1 MWYNY
6 YVCTKGEI
14 FLKGTI
20 VSAWIKTCKNL
31 FGEDLVNESLVK
43 SNIDP
48 NKVFTPTEDIED
60 TRTLAFVDYIA
71 NSLNKNPNEIWRQIG
86 LDNINTFSKDYPA
99 FFRYKNLYSFL
110 KAMYDIHVVVTKRVP
125 GAKPPILNVEPLDK
139 NSAIMTYSSP
149 RGMFGYFH
157 GMLEG
162 ASKYYKEDINVETL
176 EKQNNFTKIS
186 ITFPQEIY
194 NKKTYKLNR
203 LLSFGF
209 IKSFEAK
216 VGIAS
221 LLLGG
226 IPIAILSNYI
236 DSKILSF
243 IALVLSFG
251 VPFIVGKG
259 LLRPMKNI
267 SSSIEEIEK
276 KDLSFERIIS
286 TNDFLE
292 DINSNMNHIKAIIKT
307 DFVGYKGTT
316 DELNVF
322 SNKFN
327 EISHNMSI
335 TSNEIT
341 GVVEQVAYGA
351 VSQAEETESAACSLN
366 NSIQSLNHIADKEN
380 KGKEDLE
387 IAVQKIGKGF
397 ENLKY
402 TSNSLNNVLDEF
414 SQVKEKGNTL
424 QSRAKDVME
433 IVETVEKI
441 AEQTNLLALNASIEA
456 SRAGEYGKGFTV
468 VAVEIRKLAEGSKE
482 AVKSIKDILESFV
495 MEIDKFIKD
504 IGNQFKILENEN
516 SNLTDLSVETSHT
529 VDTIQNVADLIIQ
542 LVNELNKEA
551 TSINE
556 ISKHFESLAAI
567 AEENSAS
574 SEEVSSNVT
583 TYTEEIKRMSENIV
597 EFKKVSEEFSQDLEK
612 YTL

>member
-322 SNKFN
+322 SNKFS

>member
-60 TRTLAFVDYIA
+60 TQTLAFVDYIA

-322 SNKFN
+322 SNKFS

>member
-1 MWYNY
+1 
-6 YVCTKGEI
+6 
-14 FLKGTI
+14 LKGTI

-43 SNIDP
+43 SDIDP

-60 TRTLAFVDYIA
+60 TQALAFVDYIA
-71 NSLNKNPNEIWRQIG
+71 NSLNENPNEVWRQIG
-86 LDNINTFSKDYPA
+86 SDNINTFSKDYPA

-125 GAKPPILNVEPLDK
+125 GAKPPILHVEPLDE
-139 NSAIMTYSSP
+139 NIAIMTYSSP